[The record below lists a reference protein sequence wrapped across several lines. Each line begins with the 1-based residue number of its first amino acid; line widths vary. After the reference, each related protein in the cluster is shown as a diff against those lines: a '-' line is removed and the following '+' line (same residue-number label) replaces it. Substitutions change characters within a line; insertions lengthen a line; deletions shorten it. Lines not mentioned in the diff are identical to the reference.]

1 MIVQNYD
8 FKISNGAKTMFR
20 TSNKDYDIA
29 LKFLITLDLFDL
41 FNHNENY
48 KFRLNLIK
56 DEIQGLRIHV
66 S

>member
-20 TSNKDYDIA
+20 TSNKNYDIA
-29 LKFLITLDLFDL
+29 LKFLIILDLFDQ
-41 FNHNENY
+41 F
-48 KFRLNLIK
+48 KLNLIK